1 MVVGVV
7 DLSRSFL
14 ACFILGYVL
23 EGLDVF
29 TTELEDRIIIRSHT
43 VRIVR
48 MNERPVLKVKLVAE
62 DVTLEQIC
70 DLDALFNQCDEI
82 VLEQKE
88 EDVRVLVLL
97 NVLDNHVCR
106 ANLVAFER
114 DIKGCRDFDARIIV
128 LLVLYL
134 VKERVLRITL
144 GDFFRIREQ
153 LVDAPAIE

>member
-1 MVVGVV
+1 
-7 DLSRSFL
+7 
-14 ACFILGYVL
+14 
-23 EGLDVF
+23 
-29 TTELEDRIIIRSHT
+29 
-43 VRIVR
+43 

-70 DLDALFNQCDEI
+70 DLDTLFNQCDEI

-128 LLVLYL
+128 LLVLYPSRSMGNIDAVL
-134 VKERVLRITL
+134 LRCVWHVFCYCMCLQMSYLNCCVIVYARNRVSGRLKAFKR
-144 GDFFRIREQ
+144 
-153 LVDAPAIE
+153 P